1 MWSIGVSSD
10 CVPKSEPLYRP
21 EDCGR
26 INGGKV
32 TSVRTEYHAD
42 VLCSR
47 LSYRR
52 ERARRVDAALEL
64 RDGAVSAFVR
74 VGRERRGHRR
84 GVVRGLRRHS
94 RRDCWHRCW
103 RFGRRGHRGARSRI
117 PRGFLVVV
125 VVIELAGRRLTN
137 GLGRVVEIRP
147 TCVALDSRRAVGWLV
162 GWVGGAKGIV

>member
-1 MWSIGVSSD
+1 MLSIGVSSD

-64 RDGAVSAFVR
+64 RDGAVSACVR
-74 VGRERRGHRR
+74 VGRIRRGHHRWDVRGHRR
-84 GVVRGLRRHS
+84 RWRRH
-94 RRDCWHRCW
+94 RRWRRERGSLRNRRAVRRWHFGKR
-103 RFGRRGHRGARSRI
+103 RRGRRPPRGRLSGI
-117 PRGFLVVV
+117 PRGLLVVV
-125 VVIELAGRRLTN
+125 VVIELAGRRLTD
-137 GLGRVVEIRP
+137 GLGRVVEVRP
-147 TCVALDSRRAVGWLV
+147 TCVALGR
-162 GWVGGAKGIV
+162 